1 LVLEEKNKEL
11 IKSFIDEVFDKRN
24 LAATGK
30 YLAANLTDGAGKTRE
45 LFKKYYA

>member
-30 YLAANLTDGAGKTRE
+30 YLAAEEKHENCSKSP
-45 LFKKYYA
+45 